1 MSTNAPQA
9 GPGGTGDLAHEC
21 VQMYARMLSLVAD
34 RMLVER
40 PFTPDLAGAIEP
52 MSQALRTVAETFT
65 GAAEA
70 QLAVSSEVSRA
81 AIDETLS
88 GAAVRDLLRTA
99 LAVGEVPRQRNALA
113 TTDVRL
119 ATGQRRIPWLEI
131 IKEIA
136 NVVLDLLPIG
146 GPLKGIIR
154 EILKILDKIFGGM
167 PHEQS

>member
-9 GPGGTGDLAHEC
+9 GPGGPGDLAHEC
-21 VQMYARMLSLVAD
+21 VQMYARMLSMVAD

-40 PFTPDLAGAIEP
+40 PFTPDLAGAVEP
-52 MSQALRTVAETFT
+52 MSRALRTVAETFT
-65 GAAEA
+65 GAGEA

-81 AIDETLS
+81 AMDEALAGS
-88 GAAVRDLLRTA
+88 GARDLLLTA
-99 LAVGEVPRQRNALA
+99 MAVGEVPRQRNALA
-113 TTDVRL
+113 TTDIKL
-119 ATGQRRIPWLEI
+119 ASGQRRIPWLEI

-136 NVVLDLLPIG
+136 NIVLDLLPIF
-146 GPLKGIIR
+146 GPLKNIIR